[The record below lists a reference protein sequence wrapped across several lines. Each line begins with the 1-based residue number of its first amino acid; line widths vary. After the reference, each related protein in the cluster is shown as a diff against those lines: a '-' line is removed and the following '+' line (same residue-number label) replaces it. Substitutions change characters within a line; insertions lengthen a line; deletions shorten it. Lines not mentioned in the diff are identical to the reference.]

1 MARQLSRNP
10 HVDPFIPEPPR
21 LGGLTKDQEREVAD
35 LLEKG
40 FGLNPKYGIKGNL
53 ATGAIFGA
61 VKKIHGMSDKEWA
74 EMLRGLPH
82 YGDFQ
87 DQDIDAIQE
96 HFLNKYPHKK
106 ILGIPIEFRS
116 PWDWDTIGEKY
127 GIEAGVIPS
136 DAAYQKIMSIS
147 PDALSGVK
155 TTGLDSYKGPIAETI
170 EWKDVPKMGKGGLI
184 NGNPGM
190 AIVGDAGPEV
200 VISNNAEVVPL
211 LGIGPENPVDQMYQA
226 IQNAEHRREDDRRNP
241 WIRNRQGTTAWGPV
255 QILKGTMEEAR
266 RVGNLTSEESD
277 YVDRYKV
284 DQQTV
289 NPNDKVIY
297 TSIAKKL
304 LQYYMDKYKDPLR
317 VANIWRWGE
326 RGSAH
331 PSEYFGKDEDGK
343 DLYGLAQDIS
353 NPAGGLGSDPDYW
366 KEFRNI
372 MGL

>member
-1 MARQLSRNP
+1 MANEWA
-10 HVDPFIPEPPR
+10 DPDAPR
-21 LGGLTKDQEREVAD
+21 LGGLSKEQEREVAAQ
-35 LLEKG
+35 LERSL
-40 FGLNPKYGIKGNL
+40 GLNPKYGLGLNALNIV
-53 ATGAIFGA
+53 GAA
-61 VKKIHGMSDKEWA
+61 KKIYGMSDEDWDK
-74 EMLRGLPH
+74 MLKDLPY
-82 YGDFQ
+82 YGQFQ

-96 HFLNKYPHKK
+96 HFLSKYPLED
-106 ILGIPIEFRS
+106 ILSIKVPEMS
-116 PWDWDTIGEKY
+116 MPWNWENIGEKY
-127 GIEAGVIPS
+127 GVGAGVIPS
-136 DAAYQKIMSIS
+136 DEVYKAIMSVS

-155 TTGLDSYKGPIAETI
+155 TTGLDSYQGPIAETI

-211 LGIGPENPVDQMYQA
+211 LGIGPENPADQMYQA

-241 WIRNRQGTTAWGPV
+241 WIRNRHGTTAWGPV

>member
-1 MARQLSRNP
+1 MANEWL
-10 HVDPFIPEPPR
+10 DPDSGIQ
-21 LGGLTKDQEREVAD
+21 GGLSKSQEIEVAD
-35 LLEKG
+35 LIEEG
-40 FGLNPKYGIKGNL
+40 FGLNPKYGLGLNTLNIL
-53 ATGAIFGA
+53 GAA
-61 VKKIHGMSDKEWA
+61 KKIYGMSDEDWDK
-74 EMLRGLPH
+74 MLKDLPY
-82 YGDFQ
+82 YGQFQ

-96 HFLNKYPHKK
+96 HFLSKYPLED
-106 ILGIPIEFRS
+106 ILSIKVPEMS
-116 PWDWDTIGEKY
+116 MPWNWENIGEKY
-127 GIEAGVIPS
+127 GVGAGVIPS
-136 DAAYQKIMSIS
+136 DEVYKAIMSVS
-147 PDALSGVK
+147 PDALSGVSV
-155 TTGLDSYKGPIAETI
+155 TGLDSYQGPIAEVI
-170 EWKDVPKMGKGGLI
+170 EYEEPQQV
-184 NGNPGM
+184 
-190 AIVGDAGPEV
+190 GPEG
-200 VISNNAEVVPL
+200 VPSFDDSGITMDMIDL
-211 LGIGPENPVDQMYQA
+211 DPILDIGPANPVDQMYQA
-226 IQNAEHRREDDRRNP
+226 IQNSEHRREDDRRNP

-331 PSEYFGKDEDGK
+331 PSEYFGKDEGGK